1 MTDAQQLVALN
12 GLAVPRVPVAGAE
25 GSNDHHTLEPRLL
38 TTDEFRDRVL
48 ETAGVQT
55 LVEMSYDDF
64 CKAPAFSIPV
74 SRFFYF

>member
-25 GSNDHHTLEPRLL
+25 GSNDHHTLAPSLL
-38 TTDEFRDRVL
+38 TREEFRDRVL

-64 CKAPAFSIPV
+64 CKAPAFSVPV